1 MTWIHTPLTAALTAV
16 TLIVGSVS
24 ASMVQAACV
33 AEYKAK
39 RDTPFELYYDT
50 APISG
55 PCTKTN
61 AQAKLQAQLAQQGLT
76 LLKVL
81 SVRDQ

>member
-1 MTWIHTPLTAALTAV
+1 MTWTYTPLTAALSAAV
-16 TLIVGSVS
+16 LILGL
-24 ASMVQAACV
+24 APSMAQAACV

-39 RDTPFELYYDT
+39 RDTPFELYYDV

-55 PCTKTN
+55 PCTKSN
-61 AQAKLQAQLAQQGLT
+61 ARAQLKAQLAQNGLI
-76 LLKVL
+76 LLKVV

>member
-1 MTWIHTPLTAALTAV
+1 MTWTYTPLIAALSAAV
-16 TLIVGSVS
+16 LILGLGSP
-24 ASMVQAACV
+24 SMAQAACV

-39 RDTPFELYYDT
+39 RDTPFELYYDV

-55 PCTKTN
+55 PCTKSN
-61 AQAKLQAQLAQQGLT
+61 ARAQLKAQLAQNGLI
-76 LLKVL
+76 LLKVV